1 MSRGCLVQAD
11 SHGPNPLARI
21 TTLCEQQFRRAACGT
36 RPRGPCLSSP
46 ALTDTSTAHAA
57 AAAAQRDQRRR
68 HAVSPG
74 ASRCARGAR
83 RPRSSHNP
91 PTVRTGA
98 RCCRRHRQETR
109 REHSR
114 SGSPQRSV
122 ASSAPNPPG
131 RGKTPARR
139 QSAALA
145 EKVIYVSRAA
155 CVGTDS
161 RSSARY
167 SACLTD
173 PFLPG
178 PTSLTRSLCGA

>member
-1 MSRGCLVQAD
+1 MPPTCVTS
-11 SHGPNPLARI
+11 
-21 TTLCEQQFRRAACGT
+21 LCEQRSRRAACGT
-36 RPRGPCLSSP
+36 RPPGPCPSSR
-46 ALTDTSTAHAA
+46 ALTDTSTARAA
-57 AAAAQRDQRRR
+57 AAAAQRDRRRR

-83 RPRSSHNP
+83 RPGSSHNP

-98 RCCRRHRQETR
+98 RCCRRHRQETG

-122 ASSAPNPPG
+122 ASSAPNPLG

-139 QSAALA
+139 QSAAWRRRRFYAWVGLRGC
-145 EKVIYVSRAA
+145 S
-155 CVGTDS
+155 GTDS
-161 RSSARY
+161 KSSERY
-167 SACLTD
+167 SACVTD